1 MDASVWVINLA
12 ILASVMISDLGTRRI
27 GPFRLLKPVLIVAT
41 VVAAYVEGAATSGH
55 GLILELAST
64 AAGLGLG
71 ALAAAQMR
79 VGYDPGQQ
87 GAWLARRFGLA
98 KAPGR
103 AVSHAGL
110 GYLLIWVLVVGGRLY
125 FAWGS
130 QHQFGAALG
139 RWMVINQISSNALV
153 DSLIFLSIA
162 MVVTRTAILAG
173 RARVAIARGRRAPA
187 QAAPLAP
194 VRVS

>member
-41 VVAAYVEGAATSGH
+41 VVAAYIEGAATSGH
-55 GLILELAST
+55 GLILEIVST

-71 ALAAAQMR
+71 ALAASRMR
-79 VGYDPGQQ
+79 VGYDPQRQ

-103 AVSHAGL
+103 AVSQAGL

-130 QHQFGAALG
+130 QHQFGAPLG
-139 RWMVINQISSNALV
+139 RWMVTNQISSNALI

-173 RARVAIARGRRAPA
+173 RARVAIARGRRTLAPA
-187 QAAPLAP
+187 EPLAP
-194 VRVS
+194 LSVS